1 MNVFVHE
8 NHGCM
13 NESPTPRPLYSQAA
27 LPCPGPW
34 PSQAMSLGTM
44 EITLQDL
51 LNATEE
57 DKQLIMSISP
67 GTQPDPEQFAALLRV
82 RGVGICSAQGLG
94 QAYGACV
101 ASHALVS
108 DAGEA
113 SSSAAPTAS
122 KANPDDNNTEAWVFY
137 FNSDLT
143 PI

>member
-1 MNVFVHE
+1 
-8 NHGCM
+8 
-13 NESPTPRPLYSQAA
+13 
-27 LPCPGPW
+27 
-34 PSQAMSLGTM
+34 M

-122 KANPDDNNTEAWVFY
+122 KANPDDNNTEARVFY

-143 PI
+143 PN